1 MSYPVAKLQL
11 RWLTPEEGGRKSG
24 PPPGPIY
31 VPTAR
36 FAEDPIDRQF
46 SVGLRRL
53 DSSTDSKEWKDTEL
67 MFLFPESNP
76 DAVKRLASGSTLKI
90 HEGRQVVAEGKVLSV
105 RMVDG
110 KSPSPFSEFSSQ
122 RPPAATSANN

>member
-31 VPTAR
+31 APTAR

-46 SVGLRRL
+46 SIGLRRL
-53 DSSTDSKEWKDTEL
+53 DSSTDAKEWKDTEL

-76 DAVKRLASGSTLKI
+76 DAVKRLTSGSILKI
-90 HEGRQVVAEGKVLSV
+90 HEGGRVVAEGQVLSV
-105 RMVDG
+105 QMLEG
-110 KSPSPFSEFSSQ
+110 KQPSPFRELSSS
-122 RPPAATSANN
+122 RLPATSADN

>member
-24 PPPGPIY
+24 PPPGPVY

-53 DSSTDSKEWKDTEL
+53 DKSTDSKEWKDTQL
-67 MFLFPESNP
+67 MLLFSRKQPRCSEAFNIGINFEDSRRPERGGGRPGFVGSNGGWSSTSP
-76 DAVKRLASGSTLKI
+76 LVAGRLTPVTHYL
-90 HEGRQVVAEGKVLSV
+90 GK
-105 RMVDG
+105 
-110 KSPSPFSEFSSQ
+110 
-122 RPPAATSANN
+122 

>member
-46 SVGLRRL
+46 SIGLRRL
-53 DSSTDSKEWKDTEL
+53 DKSTDSKEWKDTEL
-67 MFLFPESNP
+67 MLLFPESNP
-76 DAVKRLASGSTLKI
+76 DVVKRLTSGSVLHI
-90 HEGRQVVAEGKVLSV
+90 YEGQKVVAEGQVLSV
-105 RMVDG
+105 QMLEG
-110 KSPSPFSEFSSQ
+110 KQPSPFKEFASSPSP
-122 RPPAATSANN
+122 ATSANS

>member
-24 PPPGPIY
+24 PPPGPMY

-46 SVGLRRL
+46 SISLRRL
-53 DSSTDSKEWKDTEL
+53 DNTTDGKEWRDTEL
-67 MFLFPESNP
+67 MFVFPESNS
-76 DAVKRLASGSTLKI
+76 DAVKRLVSGSVLKI
-90 HEGRQVVAEGKVLSV
+90 HEGQRIVAEGQVMSV
-105 RMVDG
+105 QMLEG
-110 KSPSPFSEFSSQ
+110 K
-122 RPPAATSANN
+122 